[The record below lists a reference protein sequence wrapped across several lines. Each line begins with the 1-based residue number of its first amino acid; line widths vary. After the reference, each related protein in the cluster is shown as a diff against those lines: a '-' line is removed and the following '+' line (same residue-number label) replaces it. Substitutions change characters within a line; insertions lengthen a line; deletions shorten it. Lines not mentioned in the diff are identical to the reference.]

1 MRTPR
6 GSRSQGASE
15 SGAPHGQNMSNR
27 HSWQQPLA
35 LLLAIAAAVTVALY
49 MFVPPAVIP
58 VDAPATKFSAQRAMD
73 DVRVIAREPHPMG
86 SQEHEEVADYIVG
99 RLEELGL
106 SPQVQETSSL
116 RYDDEGLHGDQ
127 VHAGRLKNVIARIPG
142 TDETGEAVLL
152 ISHYDSMP
160 TTPAAADGGVSVA
173 TLLETVRAIKAGPP
187 LKNDVIVYFG
197 DADVNGVLGPIA
209 FHKHPWS
216 KDVGVGFAF
225 EGIGPYGPSAL
236 VYEGQG
242 VPVRDVYSSLQ
253 KPNLEVY
260 PSAQNGWW
268 LDQALEALPRP
279 LVVLPL
285 NSTPFAGALSP
296 ELGLAQVSTGA
307 AGLGF
312 GQFRGSYAYHTI
324 LDNPERLD
332 PRSLQHQGQNALSL
346 ARHFGDLPLDGAK
359 RQQSAPLV
367 AFNILPGQVV
377 SYPSTWA
384 LPLAVAIALLLVVV
398 LVFGI
403 WRGRLRLRSFLLGFF
418 LSVVSLVGT
427 VVVTALGWKIAVAL
441 NPAYRVWMGRGF
453 YGADWRLLFLA
464 SLTVAFIA
472 ALYLLARRFMRA
484 AREEEGLAAGALVVL
499 AMLAVLTALWVPSL
513 SYLFAWPA
521 FAGALV
527 LGFGVFVPAGARDGW
542 PRVAALAITAFVPIL
557 LFAPPIYILYTFLSV
572 PLTGPGGPVPPVA
585 AAFVLLA
592 LMLGALLAHLLY
604 FLGGR
609 RAWIVPMAFA
619 AFALIFLA
627 VELVSS
633 RFDADHPHPDYVQYR
648 LDADTGEATWISDT
662 IPPDAWTEQ
671 FFKESYTKR
680 QMAFAPVY
688 NYGTS
693 FEVIRAPAP
702 EVELPAARLEVLDD
716 TTSAGTRQLR
726 LSLSSPRGAPYAHLE
741 TDLPTEWTQAS
752 VDGEKIAVS
761 QIPAEQRKTFA
772 LTFYNL
778 PREGIEITLSVRS
791 TEPISAT
798 VTDYSNGLPDLSRME
813 IEPRPPEFMPAPY
826 DFRDPTVVQK
836 SFEL

>member
-15 SGAPHGQNMSNR
+15 SGAPHGPNTSNR
-27 HSWQQPLA
+27 HSWLPPLA
-35 LLLAIAAAVTVALY
+35 MLLAIVAAVAVALY
-49 MFVPPAVIP
+49 TFVPSAVVPA
-58 VDAPATKFSAQRAMD
+58 DAPATEFSAQRAMD

-86 SQEHEEVADYIVG
+86 SEKHEEVADYIVT

-106 SPQVQETSSL
+106 SPRVQETSSL

-127 VHAGRLKNVIARIPG
+127 VQAGRLKNIVARIPG
-142 TDETGEAVLL
+142 TGDTGEAVLL
-152 ISHYDSMP
+152 MSHYDSMP

-197 DADVNGVLGPIA
+197 DADVNGVMGPIA

-242 VPVRDVYSSLQ
+242 VPVRNVYSSLQ
-253 KPNLEVY
+253 KPDLEVY

-279 LVVLPL
+279 LVVMPL

-296 ELGLAQVSTGA
+296 ELGLVQVGTDA

-346 ARHFGDLPLDGAK
+346 ARHFGDLNLDEAN
-359 RQQSAPLV
+359 RRQSAPLV

-384 LPLAVAIALLLVVV
+384 LPLAVAIALLLAVV

-403 WRGRLRLRSFLLGFF
+403 RHGRPKLSSLLLGLF
-418 LSVVSLVGT
+418 LFVVGLVGT
-427 VVVTALGWKIAVAL
+427 VAVTAIGWKIGVAL

-464 SLTVAFIA
+464 SLTVAFVA
-472 ALYLLARRFMRA
+472 ALYLLARRFIRA
-484 AREEEGLAAGALVVL
+484 ARDEEGLAAGALVVL
-499 AMLAVLTALWVPSL
+499 AVLAILTGLWVPSL

-521 FAGALV
+521 LAGVLV
-527 LGFGVFVPAGARDGW
+527 LGFGVVVPARARDGW
-542 PRVAALAITAFVPIL
+542 ARVAVLAISAFVPVL

-572 PLTGPGGPVPPVA
+572 PLTGPGGPVPPVV

-604 FLGGR
+604 FLTGR
-609 RAWIVPMAFA
+609 RAWIVPTTFT
-619 AFALIFLA
+619 AFALVFLA
-627 VELVSS
+627 VELVGS
-633 RFDADHPHPDYVQYR
+633 RFDADHPRPDYVQYR
-648 LDADTGEATWISDT
+648 LDADAGEATWISDT
-662 IPPDAWTEQ
+662 TPPDVWTEQ
-671 FFKESYTKR
+671 FFKEGYAKG

-688 NYGTS
+688 NYGTR

-702 EVELPAARLEVLDD
+702 EVDLSAPRLEILDD
-716 TTSAGTRQLR
+716 TTSAGTRELR

-741 TDLPTEWTQAS
+741 TDLPAEWTQAS
-752 VDGEKIAVS
+752 VDGEKIADS
-761 QIPAEQRKTFA
+761 QIPAEQRKNFA

-791 TEPISAT
+791 TKPIGAT
-798 VTDYSNGLPDLSRME
+798 LTDYSNGLPDPPGME